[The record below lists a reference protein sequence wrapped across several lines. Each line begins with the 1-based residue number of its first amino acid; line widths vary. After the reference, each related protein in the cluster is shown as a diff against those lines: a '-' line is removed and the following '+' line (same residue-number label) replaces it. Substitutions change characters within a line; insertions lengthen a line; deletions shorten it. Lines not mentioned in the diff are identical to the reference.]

1 MKTEETRSCLQQAP
15 SALAYGLE
23 GREVCAGCDNPIAD
37 RFLLRVNER
46 SWHEGCVKCTVCL
59 QALSGTCYCR
69 NRLLYCKHDY
79 ENLLSHFSISPP
91 LPLLLHFHFDQRIPG
106 VPTHSGVHLKTNKLG
121 RVCPWGRHPG
131 HQCRNEHRLKLAG
144 LRVSHNSSLR
154 DRPD

>member
-1 MKTEETRSCLQQAP
+1 MGVAGATHSAGKLKLLRYGEDLALFAVHYHEEERHNDSGTRIRLVCNWCPGPIPDGMKTEETRSCLQQAP

-79 ENLLSHFSISPP
+79 E
-91 LPLLLHFHFDQRIPG
+91 
-106 VPTHSGVHLKTNKLG
+106 K
-121 RVCPWGRHPG
+121 
-131 HQCRNEHRLKLAG
+131 
-144 LRVSHNSSLR
+144 
-154 DRPD
+154 